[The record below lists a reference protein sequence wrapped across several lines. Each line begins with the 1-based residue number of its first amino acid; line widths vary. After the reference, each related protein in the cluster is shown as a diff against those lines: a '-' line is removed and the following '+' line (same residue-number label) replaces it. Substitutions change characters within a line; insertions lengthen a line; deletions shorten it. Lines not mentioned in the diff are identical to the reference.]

1 MPNDPRGFE
10 AFLRLIDPLR
20 PLSASL
26 ESLLASGGDTRL
38 ALDPATRLNGYGC
51 RPFPRSEA
59 FTFASSTA
67 SSISD
72 RAYAGVAGTRQLL
85 LREAQ
90 LIGLDRAVDAQMER
104 QRIELKQVLG
114 LEASG
119 CEIVFSPSGTDSQL
133 HALFLARALLGTPLV
148 SLVAASDETGSGAG
162 FATRGRHFNAFTA
175 LGASVAKGEPI
186 RGLADGVIGVRV
198 PLRDGFG
205 RLRPLEEIDGDIAHT
220 VAREVAAKKR
230 VVLWA
235 MDSSKFGLRSPSEDC
250 LRWIADAAGED
261 VMIVIDACQ
270 ARLGRRRI
278 GWYLER
284 GFPVLITGSK
294 FFTGAP
300 FSGALL
306 IPETLVERCAAIGA
320 VPHGLGT
327 YTGQYDWP
335 ARFSNIRSALPPQF
349 NLGTL
354 LRWSAALTEMR
365 DYYAVPKSF
374 REFALAQF
382 AQTVPQIIAAEPCLE
397 PMPLPEDEPATPGNE
412 EFAARTIFP
421 FFLRRR
427 GERLSHAGASILYR
441 ALNDDVAP
449 LLPTTLPPMLRL
461 LAARR
466 CHIGQPVAVP
476 DSAGSLLGAL
486 RISAGAR
493 VVSENWRGDDILAAR
508 ENLRIEFDQIRAIVE
523 KLALLVRYYEAIEPA
538 YSGAQDPINYR
549 VSAA

>member
-20 PLSASL
+20 PLSGSL
-26 ESLLASGGDTRL
+26 EWLLASGGDTRL

-51 RPFPRSEA
+51 RPFPRPEA

-67 SSISD
+67 TSISD
-72 RAYAGVAGTRQLL
+72 RAYAGVAGTRQAL

-90 LIGLDRAVDAQMER
+90 RIGLDRAVEAQIER
-104 QRIELKQVLG
+104 QRIDLKEILG
-114 LEASG
+114 LEDSG
-119 CEIVFSPSGTDSQL
+119 CEVVFSPSGTDSQL
-133 HALFLARALLGTPLV
+133 HALFLARSLLGGPLV
-148 SLVAASDETGSGAG
+148 SLIAASDETGSGAT

-175 LGASVAKGEPI
+175 LGVPVAKKEPI
-186 RGLADGVIGVRV
+186 RGLADGVTGARV
-198 PLRDGFG
+198 PQRDGFG
-205 RLRPLEEIDGDIAHT
+205 RLRPVEETDGDVAHT
-220 VAREVAAKKR
+220 VARQVAAGKR
-230 VVLWA
+230 VLLWA

-250 LRWIADAAGED
+250 LRWIADAAGDD

-270 ARLGRRRI
+270 ARLGRRRLR
-278 GWYLER
+278 WYLDR

-306 IPETLVERCAAIGA
+306 VPQILAERCAAISA
-320 VPHGLGT
+320 VPEGLSA
-327 YTGQYDWP
+327 YTAQYDWP
-335 ARFSNIRSALPPQF
+335 ARFAAIRDGLPPQV

-365 DYYAVPKSF
+365 DYYAVPDTF
-374 REFALAQF
+374 RELALAQF
-382 AQTVPQIIAAEPCLE
+382 AETVPQLIAAEPCLE
-397 PMPLPEDEPATPGNE
+397 LMPLPEDEPPVFDNE
-412 EFAARTIFP
+412 EFAARTIVP
-421 FFLRRR
+421 FFVRRR
-427 GERLSHAGASILYR
+427 GERLAHAAAAILYR

-449 LLPTTLPPMLRL
+449 LLPANLPPMLRL

-476 DSAGSLLGAL
+476 DGTGGSLGAL

-493 VVSENWRGDDILAAR
+493 VVSESWRSDDVLAAR
-508 ENLRIEFDQIRAIVE
+508 ENLCGEFDQIRAIVA
-523 KLALLVRYYEAIEPA
+523 KLALLVRYYDEIEPA
-538 YSGAQDPINYR
+538 YTAAQAPIPYH

>member
-20 PLSASL
+20 PLSGPL
-26 ESLLASGGDTRL
+26 EGLLASGGDTRL
-38 ALDPATRLNGYGC
+38 ALDPASRLNGYGC
-51 RPFPRSEA
+51 RPFPRPEA

-72 RAYAGVAGTRQLL
+72 RAYAGVAGMRQQLL
-85 LREAQ
+85 RDAE
-90 LIGLDRAVDAQMER
+90 LIGLDRALDAQMER
-104 QRIELKQVLG
+104 QRIELKQILG
-114 LEASG
+114 LQESG

-148 SLVAASDETGSGAG
+148 SLIAAGDETGSGATY
-162 FATRGRHFNAFTA
+162 ATRGRHFNAFTA
-175 LGASVAKGEPI
+175 FGVPVGKAEPI
-186 RGLADGVIGVRV
+186 RDLADGVIGARV

-205 RLRPLEEIDGDIAHT
+205 RLRPVDETDGDVAHT
-220 VAREVAAKKR
+220 VAREVAAGKR
-230 VVLWA
+230 VLLWA

-270 ARLGRRRI
+270 ARLGRRRLR
-278 GWYLER
+278 WYLER
-284 GFPVLITGSK
+284 GFPVLLTGSK

-306 IPETLVERCAAIGA
+306 VPESLAARCATIGA
-320 VPHGLGT
+320 VPDGLGA
-327 YTGQYDWP
+327 YSGQYDWP
-335 ARFSNIRSALPPQF
+335 ARFANIRSGLPPQF

-365 DYYAVPKSF
+365 DYYAVPQSF

-382 AQTVPQIIAAEPCLE
+382 AETVPQIIAAEPCLE
-397 PMPLPEDEPATPGNE
+397 PMALPEEEPAVPDND
-412 EFAARTIFP
+412 EFGARTIFP
-421 FFLRRR
+421 FFIRRR
-427 GERLSHAGASILYR
+427 SDRLSHAATSILYR

-449 LLPTTLPPMLRL
+449 LLPATLPPMLRL

-466 CHIGQPVAVP
+466 CHIGQPVAVS
-476 DSAGSLLGAL
+476 DGTGGTFGAL

-493 VVSENWRGDDILAAR
+493 VVSESWDSGEILAAR
-508 ENLRIEFDQIRAIVE
+508 ENLRGEFDQIRAIVE

-538 YSGAQDPINYR
+538 YTAAQAPVDYR

>member
-20 PLSASL
+20 PLSGSL
-26 ESLLASGGDTRL
+26 EWLLASGGDTRL
-38 ALDPATRLNGYGC
+38 ALDPATQLNGYGC
-51 RPFPRSEA
+51 RPFPRPEA

-67 SSISD
+67 TSISD
-72 RAYAGVAGTRQLL
+72 RAYAGVAGTRQVL

-90 LIGLDRAVDAQMER
+90 LLGVERAVDTQMDR
-104 QRIELKQVLG
+104 QRIELKQLLG
-114 LEASG
+114 LDDSG
-119 CEIVFSPSGTDSQL
+119 CEIVFSPSGTDSQM

-148 SLVAASDETGSGAG
+148 SLIAASDETGSGAT
-162 FATRGRHFNAFTA
+162 FATRGRHFNALTA
-175 LGASVAKGEPI
+175 QGVPVAKGEPI
-186 RGLADGVIGVRV
+186 GGLADGVTGARV

-205 RLRPLEEIDGDIAHT
+205 RLRPIEEIDGDVAHT
-220 VAREVAAKKR
+220 VAREVAAGKR

-250 LRWIADAAGED
+250 LRWIADSAGDD

-278 GWYLER
+278 RWYLDR
-284 GFPVLITGSK
+284 GFPVLVTGSK

-306 IPETLVERCAAIGA
+306 VPESLAERCAAIGD
-320 VPHGLGT
+320 VPDGMGA

-335 ARFSNIRSALPPQF
+335 ARFANIRACLPPQI

-365 DYYAVPKSF
+365 DYYAVPDSF
-374 REFALAQF
+374 REFALTQF
-382 AQTVPQIIAAEPCLE
+382 AQTVPQLIAAEPCLE
-397 PMPLPEDEPATPGNE
+397 LMALPDDEPATLDNE
-412 EFAARTIFP
+412 EFATRTIFP
-421 FFLRRR
+421 FFIRRR
-427 GERLSHAGASILYR
+427 GELLSHAAAAILYR
-441 ALNDDVAP
+441 ALNDDVAS
-449 LLPTTLPPMLRL
+449 LLPATLPPMLRL

-476 DSAGSLLGAL
+476 DGMGGTHGAL

-493 VVSENWRGDDILAAR
+493 VVSETWRSDDILAAR
-508 ENLRIEFDQIRAIVE
+508 ENLRAEFDQIRAIVE
-523 KLALLVRYYEAIEPA
+523 KLALLARYYDAIEPA
-538 YSGAQDPINYR
+538 YTAAQTSTDYR

>member
-1 MPNDPRGFE
+1 MLNDPRGFE

-20 PLSASL
+20 PLSGSL

-38 ALDPATRLNGYGC
+38 ALDPATQLNGYGC
-51 RPFPRSEA
+51 RPFPRPEA

-67 SSISD
+67 TSISD
-72 RAYAGVAGTRQLL
+72 RAYAGVAGTRQVL

-90 LIGLDRAVDAQMER
+90 LIGLDRAVDAQMDR
-104 QRIELKQVLG
+104 HRIELKQILD
-114 LEASG
+114 LDDDD

-133 HALFLARALLGTPLV
+133 HALFLARALLGAPLV
-148 SLVAASDETGSGAG
+148 SLIAASDETGSGAT
-162 FATRGRHFNAFTA
+162 FATRGRHFNAVTA
-175 LGASVAKGEPI
+175 QGAPVTKGEPI
-186 RGLADGVIGVRV
+186 QGLADGVIGARV
-198 PLRDGFG
+198 PLRDGVG
-205 RLRPLEEIDGDIAHT
+205 RLRPIEEIDGDIAHT
-220 VAREVAAKKR
+220 IARDVAAGKR

-250 LRWIADAAGED
+250 LRWIADSAD
-261 VMIVIDACQ
+261 DKVMIVIDACQ
-270 ARLGRRRI
+270 ARLGRARLR
-278 GWYLER
+278 WYLDR
-284 GFPVLITGSK
+284 GFPVLMTGSK

-306 IPETLVERCAAIGA
+306 VPQTLVERCAAIDDVPDGIGA
-320 VPHGLGT
+320 
-327 YTGQYDWP
+327 YTGRYDWP
-335 ARFSNIRSALPPQF
+335 ARFANIRKELPPQI

-365 DYYAVPKSF
+365 DYYAVPGSF

-397 PMPLPEDEPATPGNE
+397 LMPLPEEEPATLDNE
-412 EFAARTIFP
+412 EFATRTIFP
-421 FFLRRR
+421 FFIRRR
-427 GERLSHAGASILYR
+427 GERLSHAEAAILYR
-441 ALNDDVAP
+441 ALNDDIAA
-449 LLPTTLPPMLRL
+449 LLPATLPPMLRL

-476 DSAGSLLGAL
+476 DGMGGTLGAL

-493 VVSENWRGDDILAAR
+493 VVSETWRSDDILIAH
-508 ENLRIEFDQIRAIVE
+508 ENLRAEFDQIRAIVE
-523 KLALLVRYYEAIEPA
+523 KLALLVRYYDAIEPA
-538 YSGAQDPINYR
+538 YTAAQAPTTYH

>member
-1 MPNDPRGFE
+1 MPDDARGFE

-20 PLSASL
+20 PLSGPL
-26 ESLLASGGDTRL
+26 EGLLASGGDSRL
-38 ALDPATRLNGYGC
+38 ALDHATRLNFYGC
-51 RPFPRSEA
+51 RPFPRPEA

-72 RAYAGVAGTRQLL
+72 RAYAGVAGTRQQL

-90 LIGLDRAVDAQMER
+90 RIGLDRAVDAQIER
-104 QRIELKQVLG
+104 QRIELKQLLG
-114 LEASG
+114 LEGSG

-148 SLVAASDETGSGAG
+148 SVIAASDETGSGAT

-175 LGASVAKGEPI
+175 LAVPVGKGGPI
-186 RGLADGVIGVRV
+186 RDLADGVIGARV

-205 RLRPLEEIDGDIAHT
+205 RLRPVDETDGDVAHT
-220 VAREVAAKKR
+220 AAREVAAGKR
-230 VVLWA
+230 VLLWA

-250 LRWIADAAGED
+250 LRWIADAAGDD

-270 ARLGRRRI
+270 ARLGRRRLR
-278 GWYLER
+278 WYLER
-284 GFPVLITGSK
+284 GFPVLLTGSK

-300 FSGALL
+300 FSGALV
-306 IPETLVERCAAIGA
+306 IPENLVARCAAIGI
-320 VPHGLGT
+320 VPESLGA
-327 YTGQYDWP
+327 YSGSFDWP
-335 ARFSNIRSALPPQF
+335 ARFASIRSSLPPQF

-365 DYYAVPKSF
+365 DYYAVPQSF
-374 REFALAQF
+374 RDFALKQF
-382 AQTVPQIIAAEPCLE
+382 AEAVPQIIAAEPCLE
-397 PMPLPEDEPATPGNE
+397 PMPLPEEESAPSNNE
-412 EFAARTIFP
+412 EFVVRTIFP
-421 FFLRRR
+421 FFIRRR
-427 GERLSHAGASILYR
+427 GDRLSHAAASTLYR

-449 LLPTTLPPMLRL
+449 MLPATLPPMLRL

-466 CHIGQPVAVP
+466 CHIGQPVALS
-476 DSAGSLLGAL
+476 DGSGGLLGAL

-493 VVSENWRGDDILAAR
+493 VVSETWRSHDMLATR
-508 ENLRIEFDQIRAIVE
+508 ENLRAEFDQIRAIVE

-538 YSGAQDPINYR
+538 YSAQAPIDYR

>member
-20 PLSASL
+20 PLSGSL
-26 ESLLASGGDTRL
+26 EWLLASGGDTRL
-38 ALDPATRLNGYGC
+38 ALDSATQLNGYGC
-51 RPFPRSEA
+51 RPFPRPEA

-67 SSISD
+67 TSISD
-72 RAYAGVAGTRQLL
+72 RAYAGVAGTRQVL

-90 LIGLDRAVDAQMER
+90 LLGVERAVDTQMDR
-104 QRIELKQVLG
+104 QRIELKQLLG
-114 LEASG
+114 LEDSG
-119 CEIVFSPSGTDSQL
+119 CEIVFSPSGTDSQM

-148 SLVAASDETGSGAG
+148 SLIAASDETGSGAT
-162 FATRGRHFNAFTA
+162 FATSGRHFNALTA
-175 LGASVAKGEPI
+175 QGVPVAKGEPI
-186 RGLADGVIGVRV
+186 GGLADGVTGARV
-198 PLRDGFG
+198 PLRDSVG
-205 RLRPLEEIDGDIAHT
+205 RLRPVEEIDGDVAHT
-220 VAREVAAKKR
+220 VAREVAAGKR

-250 LRWIADAAGED
+250 LRWIADSAGDD

-278 GWYLER
+278 RWYLDR
-284 GFPVLITGSK
+284 GFPVLVTGSK

-306 IPETLVERCAAIGA
+306 VPDSLVKRCASIGE
-320 VPHGLGT
+320 VPDGMGA

-335 ARFSNIRSALPPQF
+335 ARFANIRGFLPPQI

-365 DYYAVPKSF
+365 DYYAVPDSF
-374 REFALAQF
+374 REYALTQF
-382 AQTVPQIIAAEPCLE
+382 AQTVPQLIAAEACLE
-397 PMPLPEDEPATPGNE
+397 PMPLPDEEPATLDNE
-412 EFAARTIFP
+412 EFATRTIFP
-421 FFLRRR
+421 FFIRRR
-427 GERLSHAGASILYR
+427 GELLSYAAASIIYR
-441 ALNDDVAP
+441 ALNDDIAS
-449 LLPTTLPPMLRL
+449 LLPATLPPMLRL

-476 DSAGSLLGAL
+476 DGMGGSLGAL

-493 VVSENWRGDDILAAR
+493 VVSESWRSDDILAAH
-508 ENLRIEFDQIRAIVE
+508 ENLRGEFDQIRAIVE
-523 KLALLVRYYEAIEPA
+523 KLALLVRYYDAIEPA
-538 YSGAQDPINYR
+538 YTAAPASTDYR

>member
-20 PLSASL
+20 PLSGAL
-26 ESLLASGGDTRL
+26 EGLLASGGDSRL

-51 RPFPRSEA
+51 RLFPRPEA

-67 SSISD
+67 TSISD
-72 RAYAGVAGTRQLL
+72 RAYADVAGARQKL
-85 LREAQ
+85 LRDAQ
-90 LIGLDRAVDAQMER
+90 LIGLDRAVDAHMEW
-104 QRIELKQVLG
+104 QRIELRQILG
-114 LEASG
+114 LENSG

-133 HALFLARALLGTPLV
+133 HALFLVRALLGTPLV
-148 SLVAASDETGSGAG
+148 SLIAASDETGGGTS
-162 FATRGRHFNAFTA
+162 FATRGRHFSAFTA
-175 LGASVAKGEPI
+175 LGVPVAKGEQVQ
-186 RGLADGVIGVRV
+186 GLADGVIGAHV

-205 RLRPLEEIDGDIAHT
+205 RLRPLDEVDGDIAHAVT
-220 VAREVAAKKR
+220 REVAAGKR

-250 LRWIADAAGED
+250 LRWIADAAGDD

-270 ARLGRRRI
+270 ARLSRRRLR
-278 GWYLER
+278 WYLDR

-306 IPETLVERCAAIGA
+306 VPQNLVERCAAVGG
-320 VPHGLGT
+320 VPEGLGA

-335 ARFSNIRSALPPQF
+335 ERFAGIRRGLPVQI

-365 DYYAVPKSF
+365 DYYAVPDSF
-374 REFALAQF
+374 REFALTQF
-382 AQTVPQIIAAEPCLE
+382 AQTVPQLIVSAPCLE
-397 PMPLPEDEPATPGNE
+397 PMPLPEEEFASFDNE
-412 EFAARTIFP
+412 EFATRTIFP
-421 FFLRRR
+421 FFVRRR
-427 GERLSHAGASILYR
+427 DERLSYAAASILYR

-449 LLPTTLPPMLRL
+449 LLPATLPPMLRL

-466 CHIGQPVAVP
+466 CHIGQAVAVP
-476 DSAGSLLGAL
+476 DGTGGSHGAL

-493 VVSENWRGDDILAAR
+493 LVSETWRNDDILAAR
-508 ENLRIEFDQIRAIVE
+508 ENLRAEFDQVRAIVE
-523 KLALLVRYYEAIEPA
+523 KLVLLVRYFDEIEPA
-538 YSGAQDPINYR
+538 YTAAQTPDNYR

>member
-20 PLSASL
+20 PLSGPL
-26 ESLLASGGDTRL
+26 ESLLAGGGDTRL
-38 ALDPATRLNGYGC
+38 ALDPVTRLNGYGC
-51 RPFPRSEA
+51 RPFPRPEA

-67 SSISD
+67 TSTSD
-72 RAYAGVAGTRQLL
+72 RAYAGVAGTRQVL

-90 LIGLDRAVDAQMER
+90 LIGLDRAVDAQMAR
-104 QRIELKQVLG
+104 QRLELKQILG
-114 LEASG
+114 LEDSG

-133 HALFLARALLGTPLV
+133 HALFLTRALLGTPLV
-148 SLVAASDETGSGAG
+148 SLIAASDETGSGAT
-162 FATRGRHFNAFTA
+162 FATRGRHFNALTA
-175 LGASVAKGEPI
+175 LGVPVSKGESMQ
-186 RGLADGVIGVRV
+186 GLTDGVIGARV

-205 RLRPLEEIDGDIAHT
+205 RLRPVEEIDGDVAHT
-220 VAREVAAKKR
+220 VAREVAAGKR

-270 ARLGRRRI
+270 ARLGRRRLR
-278 GWYLER
+278 WYLER
-284 GFPVLITGSK
+284 GFPVLVTGSK

-306 IPETLVERCAAIGA
+306 VPETLVERCAAIGE
-320 VPHGLGT
+320 VPEGLGA

-335 ARFSNIRSALPPQF
+335 ARFANIRSGLTPQF

-365 DYYAVPKSF
+365 DYYAVPDSF

-397 PMPLPEDEPATPGNE
+397 LMPLPEDEPATSDNE
-412 EFAARTIFP
+412 EFATRTIFP
-421 FFLRRR
+421 FFVRRR
-427 GERLSHAGASILYR
+427 SERLSHAAASILYR
-441 ALNDDVAP
+441 ALNDDVAS
-449 LLPTTLPPMLRL
+449 LLPATLPPMVRL
-461 LAARR
+461 LAERR

-476 DSAGSLLGAL
+476 DGMGGALGAL

-493 VVSENWRGDDILAAR
+493 VVSETWRDNDVLAAR
-508 ENLRIEFDQIRAIVE
+508 ENLRGEFDQIRAIVE
-523 KLALLVRYYEAIEPA
+523 KLALLVRYYEAVEPA
-538 YSGAQDPINYR
+538 YSAAQAPINYS